1 MPFNKEHKY
10 RLVRYVTFLEK
21 EIEDYGL
28 FAEMTHEDYIQNRS
42 KRRDVERWIENQINA
57 TVDIAKVILNAEDLP
72 VPDTYREIVANLAI
86 LPAFKKETI
95 DALSH
100 WIRLRNI
107 ISHEY
112 LDVKWDSIKKFILGG
127 HVLYND
133 FSYAI
138 KSYLIGK
145 EKEMTSNSPPNS
157 LIRDSH

>member
-21 EIEDYGL
+21 EIEDYVL
-28 FAEMTHEDYIQNRS
+28 FTGMTHEHYIQDRS

-72 VPDTYREIVANLAI
+72 VPDTYREIVANLAL
-86 LPAFKKETI
+86 LPAFNKETI
-95 DALSH
+95 EGLSH
-100 WIRLRNI
+100 WIRLRNV

-127 HVLYND
+127 HALYKD
-133 FSYAI
+133 FLSAVR
-138 KSYLIGK
+138 SYLIGK
-145 EKEMTSNSPPNS
+145 EKEAS
-157 LIRDSH
+157 LQRPSDSR